1 MKIKTRPDDADLL
14 EGDELFQMNG
24 WLAELREDDRA
35 EPQDEDRTA
44 SGDEDRA
51 ASRDDSYPWPREGA
65 AMPGRRSTATPR
77 RRSTATPGRRSTATP
92 RRGEHSYARSRDDAR
107 LEPPDDGRAR
117 LRHDGQA
124 KPPRH
129 AYLRSETLAATPVT
143 RPIARSLTTTRAV
156 IGDRLRLPM
165 MWCEMGSCIRWYAHP
180 AALGEAD
187 VRARAIDAG
196 WRVDAVGLLV
206 CPRCLQ
212 TASGFQS
219 PRPVVLWDREQAI
232 AMSAYLDDEPG
243 ADAADDAAWELS
255 HDLHPAASSQRDE
268 AVATSAWI
276 AGVPAD
282 DVVRS
287 ASQETSH
294 EIARPADDHQRESRL
309 RSGRH
314 RKRLVARLMLASH

>member
-24 WLAELREDDRA
+24 WLAELRDDDRA

-51 ASRDDSYPWPREGA
+51 ASRDDSYPWSREDSHAG
-65 AMPGRRSTATPR
+65 PE
-77 RRSTATPGRRSTATP
+77 
-92 RRGEHSYARSRDDAR
+92 EHSYPGPQEDSYPGPQARNYAWPRDDAR
-107 LEPPDDGRAR
+107 IEPPDDGRAM

-124 KPPRH
+124 RPPRH
-129 AYLRSETLAATPVT
+129 AYPRSETLAATPVT
-143 RPIARSLTTTRAV
+143 RPIARTRTTMRAV

-165 MWCEMGSCIRWYAHP
+165 MWCEMDSCICWYAHP

-187 VRARAIDAG
+187 ARARAIDAG

-219 PRPVVLWDREQAI
+219 PHPVVLWDQEQAV
-232 AMSAYLDDEPG
+232 AMSASPADEPG
-243 ADAADDAAWELS
+243 ADAAADAAWELS
-255 HDLHPAASSQRDE
+255 HDVHPPASAQQDE
-268 AVATSAWI
+268 AVVTSAWM
-276 AGVPAD
+276 AGMPAD

>member
-1 MKIKTRPDDADLL
+1 
-14 EGDELFQMNG
+14 
-24 WLAELREDDRA
+24 
-35 EPQDEDRTA
+35 
-44 SGDEDRA
+44 
-51 ASRDDSYPWPREGA
+51 
-65 AMPGRRSTATPR
+65 MPV

-92 RRGEHSYARSRDDAR
+92 GHGRQPGRRRTATPGHGGRYPGPQEHSYAWPRDDAR
-107 LEPPDDGRAR
+107 LEPPDDGRAM

-129 AYLRSETLAATPVT
+129 AYPRSETLAATPVA
-143 RPIARSLTTTRAV
+143 RPIARTRTTMRAV

-165 MWCEMGSCIRWYAHP
+165 MWCEMDSCICWYAHP

-187 VRARAIDAG
+187 ARARAIDAG

-219 PRPVVLWDREQAI
+219 PHPVVLWDQEQAV
-232 AMSAYLDDEPG
+232 AMSAPPADEPG
-243 ADAADDAAWELS
+243 ADAAADAAWELS
-255 HDLHPAASSQRDE
+255 HDVHPPASTQQDE
-268 AVATSAWI
+268 AVATSAWM
-276 AGVPAD
+276 AGMPAD
-282 DVVRS
+282 DAVRSASQEIVRS

-309 RSGRH
+309 RSGRLPQAPGRQAH
-314 RKRLVARLMLASH
+314 ARTATRRRR